1 MADFPEDLRYLDSH
15 EYVRLDGEIATIGI
29 TSFAVRELG
38 EIVFVE
44 LPNQDT
50 CLEKGD
56 EVGTIES
63 VKAVAEFYTPISGK
77 VIECNTAVVDDPE
90 IICDDPY
97 GEGWLIKVQV
107 NNLSDLDDTLSAD
120 QYQVLVEGS

>member
-1 MADFPEDLRYLDSH
+1 MNYPNDLRYSDSH
-15 EYVRLDGEIATIGI
+15 EYIRLDGEIATIGI
-29 TSFAVRELG
+29 TIFAVQQLG

-50 CLEKGD
+50 WFEKGA
-56 EVGTIES
+56 EYGTLES
-63 VKAVAEFYTPISGK
+63 VKAVAEFYAPISGK
-77 VIECNTAVVDDPE
+77 VIECNTTLEDSPE

-107 NNLSDLDDTLSAD
+107 DNLSDLDDALSAE
-120 QYQVLVEGS
+120 QYQDLVQGV